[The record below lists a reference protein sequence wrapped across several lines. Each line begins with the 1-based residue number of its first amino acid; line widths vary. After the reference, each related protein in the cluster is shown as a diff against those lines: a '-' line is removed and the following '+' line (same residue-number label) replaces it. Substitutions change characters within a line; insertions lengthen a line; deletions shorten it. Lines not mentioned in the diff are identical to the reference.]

1 MPPGQDFMQ
10 DQKLFQPGPQ
20 GGGSCSDQPGVN
32 TPRSAAF
39 DPTLGSCVGRTHSSP
54 VMQLSCSFPPRA
66 PPRRCT
72 PRPCAGPTGV
82 TNVSDEEKINQLF
95 LLLVCVD
102 LLPQAIANRL
112 LDCYSDKTIIVFS
125 PFSDNSTRE
134 GWISLIAALVF
145 AQSVRR

>member
-1 MPPGQDFMQ
+1 MQ
-10 DQKLFQPGPQ
+10 RPARCEHTQIRRLRPDTWKP
-20 GGGSCSDQPGVN
+20 CRED
-32 TPRSAAF
+32 
-39 DPTLGSCVGRTHSSP
+39 TLIARHAIVLL
-54 VMQLSCSFPPRA
+54 V

-134 GWISLIAALVF
+134 GWISLIAAVVF